1 MLEKNASSISN
12 DINDSNKSQ
21 SEKDSEIMKMQE
33 SLIMMGFD
41 LTMINKIISHF
52 KIRNQN
58 QAIDYL
64 IKGENGMWNHP
75 FIPQEVNNEV
85 QRNRSGLL
93 SSVINKI
100 NITDSRKEIINSAN
114 LMIKNGDE
122 LNESQ
127 MQADIC
133 EICGESKEFHKIK
146 NIEIP
151 KVKANKNGEKKKNI
165 LIDEEEDEKDVSNNN
180 NINNGDG
187 NMVYLNC
194 EEDERENNICPICM
208 SEFENP
214 LEVENCKHKF
224 CFECFHSYL
233 VNLIDNNNID
243 QIPCPN
249 KQCDNKNISEEFFQN
264 YLMEEEY
271 FKFRQFKAQNQIA
284 RDPKKMFCPICDS
297 YAQIDEKA
305 ISKYRPDDPNY
316 VKSTLK
322 CMNGHEFCSCGRPLH
337 ENKCYKDE
345 KEFKEMVKK
354 EKIKK
359 CPKCGFLIK
368 KNMGCNHM
376 TCGNPTC
383 KYEFC
388 WICMKEAIPDHYTLG
403 PCQGK
408 QFIDPDTFEYWLEEN
423 HKCLFYLYRTIV
435 IFFLV
440 IGIIISF
447 VLIPGIGLC
456 IFFYF
461 LFYESNANI
470 YFPSDMVRFF
480 EFLICICLSF
490 PIQSIIYNC
499 FIIIYLIS
507 INYKYAL
514 IFFSSLLIIPL
525 IIYIIGELINRCLN
539 HHHHHLVDMD
549 MDQRINFGLE
559 AIDINEDNG
568 ENFNEQP

>member
-1 MLEKNASSISN
+1 MLEKNLSSISN
-12 DINDSNKSQ
+12 DINDNNKSQ

-64 IKGENGMWNHP
+64 IKGEKDGMWNHP
-75 FIPQEVNNEV
+75 FIPQETNNDIN
-85 QRNRSGLL
+85 RNKSGLL

-100 NITDSRKEIINSAN
+100 NITDSRKEITNSAN

-122 LNESQ
+122 LNESH
-127 MQADIC
+127 MQTDIC

-151 KVKANKNGEKKKNI
+151 KVKGNKNGEKKKNI
-165 LIDEEEDEKDVSNNN
+165 LIDDEEDEKDLSNNNNNN
-180 NINNGDG
+180 NINNRDG
-187 NMVYLNC
+187 NMIYLNC
-194 EEDERENNICPICM
+194 EEDEKENNICPICM

-214 LEVENCKHKF
+214 LEIENCKHKF

-249 KQCDNKNISEEFFQN
+249 KQCNNKNISEEFFQN

-297 YAQIDEKA
+297 YAEIDEKA
-305 ISKYRPDDPNY
+305 ISKYKPDDPNY

-322 CMNGHEFCSCGRPLH
+322 CLNGHEFCSCGRPLH

-461 LFYESNANI
+461 LFLP
-470 YFPSDMVRFF
+470 FP
-480 EFLICICLSF
+480 
-490 PIQSIIYNC
+490 
-499 FIIIYLIS
+499 
-507 INYKYAL
+507 
-514 IFFSSLLIIPL
+514 
-525 IIYIIGELINRCLN
+525 
-539 HHHHHLVDMD
+539 
-549 MDQRINFGLE
+549 
-559 AIDINEDNG
+559 
-568 ENFNEQP
+568 

>member
-12 DINDSNKSQ
+12 DINDNNKSQ

-41 LTMINKIISHF
+41 ITMINKIISHF

-64 IKGENGMWNHP
+64 IKGEDGMWNHP
-75 FIPQEVNNEV
+75 FIPQEENNEF
-85 QRNRSGLL
+85 QRHKSGIL

-100 NITDSRKEIINSAN
+100 NITDSRKEITNSAN
-114 LMIKNGDE
+114 LNIKNGNE

-127 MQADIC
+127 IHSDIC

-151 KVKANKNGEKKKNI
+151 KGKNNKNGKNKNI
-165 LIDEEEDEKDVSNNN
+165 LIDDEEDEKDVINNN
-180 NINNGDG
+180 NLNNGNG
-187 NMVYLNC
+187 NINYLIC
-194 EEDERENNICPICM
+194 EEDEKENNICPICM

-214 LEVENCKHKF
+214 LEIENCKHKF

-271 FKFRQFKAQNQIA
+271 FKYRQFKSQNQIA

-345 KEFKEMVKK
+345 KEFKEIIKK
-354 EKIKK
+354 EKIKN

-388 WICMKEAIPDHYTLG
+388 WICMKEAIPDHYSLG

-408 QFIDPDTFEYWLEEN
+408 QFVDPDTFEYWLEEN
-423 HKCLFYLYRTIV
+423 HKCLFYLYRTII
-435 IFFLV
+435 IFFLI

-461 LFYESNANI
+461 LFYGSDANI
-470 YFPSDMVRFF
+470 YFPNSIVRFF
-480 EFLICICLSF
+480 EFLICITISF

-499 FIIIYLIS
+499 YILIYIIS
-507 INYKYAL
+507 INYKYAI
-514 IFFSSLLIIPL
+514 IFFSFLLIIPL
-525 IIYIIGELINRCLN
+525 IIYAIDELIRLRNR
-539 HHHHHLVDMD
+539 HHHWAGPMD
-549 MDQRINFGLE
+549 FEMNDILE
-559 AIDINEDNG
+559 NENNG
-568 ENFNEQP
+568 VLFNDEV

>member
-12 DINDSNKSQ
+12 DINDNNKSQ

-41 LTMINKIISHF
+41 ITMINKIISHF

-64 IKGENGMWNHP
+64 IKGEDGMWNHP
-75 FIPQEVNNEV
+75 FIPQEENNEF
-85 QRNRSGLL
+85 QRHKSGIL

-100 NITDSRKEIINSAN
+100 NITDSRKEITNSAN
-114 LMIKNGDE
+114 LNIKNGNE

-127 MQADIC
+127 IHSDIC

-151 KVKANKNGEKKKNI
+151 KGKNNKNGKNKNI
-165 LIDEEEDEKDVSNNN
+165 LIDDEEDEKDVINNN
-180 NINNGDG
+180 NLNNGNG
-187 NMVYLNC
+187 NINYLIC
-194 EEDERENNICPICM
+194 EEDEKENNICPICM

-214 LEVENCKHKF
+214 LEIENCKHKF

-271 FKFRQFKAQNQIA
+271 FKYRQFKSQNQIA

-345 KEFKEMVKK
+345 KEFKEIIKK
-354 EKIKK
+354 EKIKN

-388 WICMKEAIPDHYTLG
+388 WICMKEAIPDHYSLG

-408 QFIDPDTFEYWLEEN
+408 QFVDPDTFEYWLEEN
-423 HKCLFYLYRTIV
+423 HKCLFYLYRTII
-435 IFFLV
+435 IFFLI

-461 LFYESNANI
+461 LFYGSDANI
-470 YFPSDMVRFF
+470 YFPNSIVRFF
-480 EFLICICLSF
+480 EFLICITISF

-499 FIIIYLIS
+499 YILIYIIS
-507 INYKYAL
+507 INYKYAI
-514 IFFSSLLIIPL
+514 IFFSCLLIIPL
-525 IIYIIGELINRCLN
+525 IIYAIDELIRLRNR
-539 HHHHHLVDMD
+539 HHHWAGPMD
-549 MDQRINFGLE
+549 FEMNDILE
-559 AIDINEDNG
+559 NENNG
-568 ENFNEQP
+568 VLFNDEV

>member
-12 DINDSNKSQ
+12 DINDNNKSQ

-41 LTMINKIISHF
+41 ITMINKIISHF

-64 IKGENGMWNHP
+64 IKGEDGMWNHP
-75 FIPQEVNNEV
+75 FIPQEENNEF
-85 QRNRSGLL
+85 QRHKSGIL

-100 NITDSRKEIINSAN
+100 NITDSRKEITNSAN
-114 LMIKNGDE
+114 LNIKNGNE

-127 MQADIC
+127 IHSDIC

-151 KVKANKNGEKKKNI
+151 KGKNNKNGKNKNI
-165 LIDEEEDEKDVSNNN
+165 LIDDEEDEKDVINNN
-180 NINNGDG
+180 NLNNGNG
-187 NMVYLNC
+187 NINYLIC
-194 EEDERENNICPICM
+194 EEDEKENNICPICM

-214 LEVENCKHKF
+214 LEIENCKHKF
-224 CFECFHSYL
+224 CFECFRSYL

-271 FKFRQFKAQNQIA
+271 FKYRQFKSQNQIA

-345 KEFKEMVKK
+345 KEFKEIIKK
-354 EKIKK
+354 EKIKN

-388 WICMKEAIPDHYTLG
+388 WICMKEAIPDHYSLG

-408 QFIDPDTFEYWLEEN
+408 QFVDPDTFEYWLEEN
-423 HKCLFYLYRTIV
+423 HKCLFYLYRTII
-435 IFFLV
+435 IFFLI

-461 LFYESNANI
+461 LFYGSDANI
-470 YFPSDMVRFF
+470 YFPNSIVRFF
-480 EFLICICLSF
+480 EFLICITISF

-499 FIIIYLIS
+499 YILIYIIS
-507 INYKYAL
+507 INYKYAI
-514 IFFSSLLIIPL
+514 IFFSCLLIIPL
-525 IIYIIGELINRCLN
+525 IIYAIDELIRLRNR
-539 HHHHHLVDMD
+539 HHHWAGPMD
-549 MDQRINFGLE
+549 FEMNDILE
-559 AIDINEDNG
+559 NENNG
-568 ENFNEQP
+568 VLFNDEV

>member
-12 DINDSNKSQ
+12 DINDNNKSQ

-41 LTMINKIISHF
+41 ITMINKIISHF

-64 IKGENGMWNHP
+64 IKGEGGMWNHP
-75 FIPQEVNNEV
+75 FIPQEENNEF
-85 QRNRSGLL
+85 QRHKSGIL

-100 NITDSRKEIINSAN
+100 NITDSRKEITNSAN
-114 LMIKNGDE
+114 LNIKNGNE

-127 MQADIC
+127 IHSDIC

-151 KVKANKNGEKKKNI
+151 KGKNNKNGKNKNI
-165 LIDEEEDEKDVSNNN
+165 LIDDEEDEKDVINNN
-180 NINNGDG
+180 NLNNGNG
-187 NMVYLNC
+187 NINYLIC
-194 EEDERENNICPICM
+194 EEDEKENNICPICM

-214 LEVENCKHKF
+214 LEIENCKHKF

-271 FKFRQFKAQNQIA
+271 FKYRQFKSQNQIA

-345 KEFKEMVKK
+345 KEFKEIIKK
-354 EKIKK
+354 EKIKN

-388 WICMKEAIPDHYTLG
+388 WICMKEAIPDHYSLG

-408 QFIDPDTFEYWLEEN
+408 QFVDPDTFEYWLEEN
-423 HKCLFYLYRTIV
+423 HKCLFYLYRTII
-435 IFFLV
+435 IFFLI

-461 LFYESNANI
+461 LFYGSDANI
-470 YFPSDMVRFF
+470 YFPNSIVRFF
-480 EFLICICLSF
+480 EFLICITISF

-499 FIIIYLIS
+499 YILIYIIS
-507 INYKYAL
+507 INYKYAI
-514 IFFSSLLIIPL
+514 IFFSCLLIIPL
-525 IIYIIGELINRCLN
+525 IIYAIDELIRLRNR
-539 HHHHHLVDMD
+539 HHHWAGPMD
-549 MDQRINFGLE
+549 FEMNDILE
-559 AIDINEDNG
+559 NENNG
-568 ENFNEQP
+568 VLFNDEV

>member
-12 DINDSNKSQ
+12 DINDNNKSQ

-41 LTMINKIISHF
+41 ITMINKIISHF

-64 IKGENGMWNHP
+64 IKGEDGMWNHP
-75 FIPQEVNNEV
+75 FIPQEENNEF
-85 QRNRSGLL
+85 QRHKSGIL

-100 NITDSRKEIINSAN
+100 NITDSRKEITNSAN
-114 LMIKNGDE
+114 LNIKNGNE

-127 MQADIC
+127 IHSDIC

-151 KVKANKNGEKKKNI
+151 KGKNNKNGKNKNI
-165 LIDEEEDEKDVSNNN
+165 LIDDEEDEKDVINNN
-180 NINNGDG
+180 NLNNGNG
-187 NMVYLNC
+187 NINYLIC
-194 EEDERENNICPICM
+194 EEDEKENNICPICM

-214 LEVENCKHKF
+214 LEIENCKHKF

-271 FKFRQFKAQNQIA
+271 FKYRQFKSQNQIA
-284 RDPKKMFCPICDS
+284 RDPKKMFCPICNS

-345 KEFKEMVKK
+345 KEFKEIIKK
-354 EKIKK
+354 EKIKN

-388 WICMKEAIPDHYTLG
+388 WICMKEAIPDHYSLG

-408 QFIDPDTFEYWLEEN
+408 QFVDPDTFEYWLEEN
-423 HKCLFYLYRTIV
+423 HKCLFYLYRTII
-435 IFFLV
+435 IFFLI

-461 LFYESNANI
+461 LFYGSDANI
-470 YFPSDMVRFF
+470 YFPNSIVRFF
-480 EFLICICLSF
+480 EFLICITISF

-499 FIIIYLIS
+499 YILIYIIS
-507 INYKYAL
+507 INYKYAI
-514 IFFSSLLIIPL
+514 IFFSFLLIIPL
-525 IIYIIGELINRCLN
+525 IIYAIDELIRLRNR
-539 HHHHHLVDMD
+539 HHHWAGPMD
-549 MDQRINFGLE
+549 FEMNDILE
-559 AIDINEDNG
+559 NENNG
-568 ENFNEQP
+568 VLFNDEV